1 MTHIAKSKMDRKGL
15 PLDLNRRNF
24 LIGSSVAGLA
34 FGYVAVTGV
43 HGISEALAAGKFEP
57 TAWYSI
63 APDGKITVMV
73 GKAEMGQHVSSAM
86 AQIVAEELEADW
98 RMMNIALVDNDPKY
112 NDPVL
117 GALIT
122 GGSWSVRM
130 NFDAMSRAGAAGRI
144 TLVEAGAAM
153 MGVPAGECRASN
165 SQVIH
170 SKTGKKVSYA
180 KIVADGKASKVWT
193 ADELKAIKL
202 KTPGQYTLVGQSVPQ
217 LDVPPKIN
225 GSAKYGI
232 DAMVAG
238 MLYGKPVMP
247 PVRYGA
253 KVTAVDD
260 SAAKKVP
267 GFVRAVTLDD
277 KTGTTSGWVVAV
289 ATSYPA
295 AKKAAEALKVTYDKG
310 PYATVSD
317 LTLIDE
323 AKRLQKDGGA
333 GQIFVKKGDQASA
346 IAGAAKVL
354 EAEYFTSINIHA
366 PLEPMNALA
375 YEKDGVWHVHSGNQ
389 FASRTGGIAAG
400 ALGIDPKHVV
410 VHQYFIGGGFGRRL
424 DADMVIPAVLASKAV
439 AKPVKLIYGREDD
452 MAMDFT
458 RPLTYQKV
466 KAGLDADGKLVG
478 LAHDVVCAWP
488 TARWGIPD
496 FLTPSVDKKG
506 SLDGFTVNGADFW
519 YTVPNH
525 QVRAVLNELAQKATP
540 SGQLRSV
547 APGWTFW
554 AVESM
559 IDELALAAGKDPVD
573 FRLALLDGAGD
584 NAVGAKKLANALRT
598 AVGRSG
604 YGATKLPKNSGIGV
618 ACVSSQERATAT
630 WTACAA
636 QVEVNPSN
644 GEFQVKRLT
653 LAMDLGTV
661 VNPDG
666 VKAQIEGSALWG
678 MSLALFEKAPLKDGA
693 LRVANFNDY
702 TPLRMSQMPD
712 LDISIIANNDPPSGC
727 GEPGVTVIAPAI
739 ANALFNAVGARV
751 RSLPI
756 TAEEVKAAMKT

>member
-1 MTHIAKSKMDRKGL
+1 MTHISRKGL
-15 PLDLNRRNF
+15 SDLNRRSF
-24 LIGSSVAGLA
+24 LIGSSAAGLA
-34 FGYVAVTGV
+34 FGYVAAN
-43 HGISEALAAGKFEP
+43 GIGDALAAPGKFEP

-63 APDGKITVMV
+63 APDGKVTVMV

-98 RMMNIALVDNDPKY
+98 RQMAIAFPDNDPKF

-144 TLVEAGAAM
+144 TLIEAGAAM
-153 MGVPAGECRASN
+153 MSVPAGECRASN
-165 SQVIH
+165 GQVIH
-170 SKTGKKVSYA
+170 NRTGKKVSYA

-193 ADELKAIKL
+193 ADELKALTL
-202 KTPGQYTLVGQSVPQ
+202 KTPDQYKLVGQSVPQ

-225 GSAKYGI
+225 GTAKYGI
-232 DAMVAG
+232 DATAPG

-253 KVTAVDD
+253 TVKAVDD
-260 SAAKKVP
+260 AAAKKVP
-267 GFVRAVTLDD
+267 GFVRAVTLED

-289 ATSYPA
+289 ANSYPA
-295 AKKAAEALKVTYDKG
+295 AKKAAEALKVTYDNG
-310 PYATVSD
+310 PYAKVSEQ
-317 LTLIDE
+317 TLIDE
-323 AKRLQKDGGA
+323 AKKLQQSDTS
-333 GQIFVKKGDQASA
+333 GQLFVKKGDQAAA
-346 IAGAAKVL
+346 IAGAAKVM
-354 EAEYFTSINIHA
+354 EAEYLTSINIHA

-375 YEKDGVWHVHSGNQ
+375 YEKDGIWHVHTGNQ

-400 ALGIDPKHVV
+400 ALGVDPKKVV
-410 VHQYFIGGGFGRRL
+410 LHQYFLGGGFGRRL

-439 AKPVKLIYGREDD
+439 GKPVKLIYAREDD

-488 TARWGIPD
+488 TARWGAPEM
-496 FLTPSVDKKG
+496 LTPSVDKKG
-506 SLDGFTVNGADFW
+506 PLDSFTVNGADFW

-525 QVRAVLNELAQKATP
+525 QVRAILNELAQKATP

-559 IDELALAAGKDPVD
+559 IDELAHAAGKDPVD
-573 FRLALLDGAGD
+573 YRLAMLDGAGD
-584 NAVGAKKLANALRT
+584 NAGGAKKLANALRT

-604 YGATKLPKNSGIGV
+604 YGATTLPKNTGIGV

-630 WTACAA
+630 WTACTA
-636 QVEVNPSN
+636 EVTVDPKT
-644 GEFQVKRLT
+644 GEFKVNRLT
-653 LAMDLGTV
+653 IAMDLGRQ

-666 VKAQIEGSALWG
+666 VKAQIEGSVLWG
-678 MSLALFEKAPLKDGA
+678 MSLALFEKAPLENGA
-693 LRVANFNDY
+693 LQVSNFNDY
-702 TPLRMSQMPD
+702 TPMRMSQIPD
-712 LDISIIANNDPPSGC
+712 LDISVIANNDPPSGC

-739 ANALFNAVGARV
+739 ANAIFNACGARV

-756 TAEEVKAAMKT
+756 TAEAVKAAMKS

>member
-1 MTHIAKSKMDRKGL
+1 MTHIERTGL
-15 PLDLNRRNF
+15 RRRSF
-24 LIGSSVAGLA
+24 IVGASATGLA
-34 FGYVAVTGV
+34 FGYVAANGV
-43 HGISEALAAGKFEP
+43 KDALAANAFGP
-57 TAWYSI
+57 TSWYSI
-63 APDGKITVMV
+63 APDGSVTVMV

-86 AQIVAEELEADW
+86 CQIVAEELEADW
-98 RMMNIALVDNDPKY
+98 SKMKIALPQNDPKY

-130 NFDAMSRAGAAGRI
+130 NFETMSRAGAAGRI
-144 TLVEAGAAM
+144 TLIEAGGGLL
-153 MGVPAGECRASN
+153 GVPASECRASN

-202 KTPGQYTLVGQSVPQ
+202 KTPDEYRLVGQSVPQ
-217 LDVPPKIN
+217 LDIPSKID
-225 GSAKYGI
+225 GTAKFGI
-232 DAMVAG
+232 DAMMPG

-253 KVTAVDD
+253 KVTKVDD
-260 SAAKKVP
+260 SDAKKVK
-267 GFVRAVTLDD
+267 GFVRAITLDD
-277 KTGTTSGWVVAV
+277 KTATTSGWVVVV
-289 ATSYPA
+289 ATTYEG
-295 AKKAAEALKVTYDKG
+295 AKKAADALNVTYDKG
-310 PYATVSD
+310 PYANVSD
-317 LTLIDE
+317 QTLIDE
-323 AKRLQKDGGA
+323 ARKLQADQSA
-333 GQIFVKKGDQASA
+333 GQLFVSQGDPAQA
-346 IAGAAKVL
+346 IGGAAKTF
-354 EAEYFTSINIHA
+354 EAEYLTSINIHA

-375 YEKDGVWHVHSGNQ
+375 YEQGGVWHIHTGNQ
-389 FASRTGGIAAG
+389 FATRTGGIAAG
-400 ALGIDPKHVV
+400 ALGVDPKNIVL
-410 VHQYFIGGGFGRRL
+410 HQYFMGGGFGRRL
-424 DADMVIPAVLASKAV
+424 DADMVVPAVLASKAV
-439 AKPVKLIYGREDD
+439 GKPVKLIYAREDD

-458 RPLTYQKV
+458 RPLTVQKV
-466 KAGLDADGKLVG
+466 KAGVDADGKLIG
-478 LAHDVVCAWP
+478 LQHDVVCAWP
-488 TARWGIPD
+488 TARWGIPG

-506 SLDGFTVNGADFW
+506 PLDSFTVNGADFW

-525 QVRAVLNELAQKATP
+525 KVRAILNELAQNATP

-559 IDELALAAGKDPVD
+559 IDELAHAAGKDPVD
-573 FRLALLDGAGD
+573 YRLALLDGAGA
-584 NAVGAKKLANALRT
+584 NAGGAKKLANALRT
-598 AVGRSG
+598 AAGRAGWGS
-604 YGATKLPKNSGIGV
+604 TTLPKNSGIGI

-636 QVEVNPSN
+636 NVEVNPTN
-644 GEFQVKRLT
+644 GEFTVKKLT

-693 LRVANFNDY
+693 LQVSNFGDY
-702 TPLRMSQMPD
+702 TPLRMSEMPD
-712 LDISIIANNDPPSGC
+712 LDISIITNNDPPSGC
-727 GEPGVTVIAPAI
+727 GEPGVTVVAPAI
-739 ANALFNAVGARV
+739 ANAIFNACGVRV

-756 TAEEVKAAMKT
+756 TAAAVREGLKAKG

>member
-1 MTHIAKSKMDRKGL
+1 MTNIARNPETRPNL
-15 PLDLNRRNF
+15 RRRSF
-24 LIGSSVAGLA
+24 IVGASAAGLA
-34 FGYVAVTGV
+34 FGYVAARGLSTD
-43 HGISEALAAGKFEP
+43 ALAANAFGP
-57 TAWYSI
+57 TSWYSI
-63 APDGKITVMV
+63 APDGTITVMV

-86 AQIVAEELEADW
+86 CQIVAEELEADW
-98 RMMNIALVDNDPKY
+98 SKIKIALPENDPKY

-130 NFDAMSRAGAAGRI
+130 NFDTMSRAGAAGRI

-153 MGVPAGECRASN
+153 LGVKPEECRASN

-193 ADELKAIKL
+193 PEELKALKL
-202 KTPGQYTLVGQSVPQ
+202 KTPDQYKLVGQSVPQ
-217 LDVPPKIN
+217 LDVPSKIN
-225 GSAKYGI
+225 GTAKFGI
-232 DAMVAG
+232 DAMVPG
-238 MLYGKPVMP
+238 MLYGKPVTP

-253 KVTAVDD
+253 TVTAVDD
-260 SAAKKVP
+260 SQAKKVK

-289 ATSYPA
+289 ASTYEGA
-295 AKKAAEALKVTYDKG
+295 RKAADALKITYDKG

-317 LTLIDE
+317 QTLIDE
-323 AKRLQKDGGA
+323 AKKLQADPASGQLFVSA
-333 GQIFVKKGDQASA
+333 GDPAQA
-346 IAGAAKVL
+346 IAGAAKTF
-354 EAEYFTSINIHA
+354 EAEYTTSINIHA

-375 YEKDGVWHVHSGNQ
+375 YEQGGVWHIHTGNQ
-389 FASRTGGIAAG
+389 FATRTGGIAAAAAG
-400 ALGIDPKHVV
+400 VDPKNVV
-410 VHQYFIGGGFGRRL
+410 LHQYFMGGGFGRRL
-424 DADMVIPAVLASKAV
+424 DADMVIPAILASKAV

-466 KAGLDADGKLVG
+466 KAGVDADGKMVG
-478 LAHDVVCAWP
+478 LQHDVVCAWP
-488 TARWGIPD
+488 TARWGIPG
-496 FLTPSVDKKG
+496 FLTPSVDKKEP
-506 SLDGFTVNGADFW
+506 LDSFTVNGADFW

-525 QVRAVLNELAQKATP
+525 KVRAILNELAQKATP

-554 AVESM
+554 AVESL
-559 IDELALAAGKDPVD
+559 IDELAHAAGKDPVD
-573 FRLALLDGAGD
+573 YRLAMLDGAGN
-584 NAVGAKKLANALRT
+584 NAGGAKKLANALRT
-598 AVGRSG
+598 AAGRAGWGSVS
-604 YGATKLPKNSGIGV
+604 LPKNSGLGI

-636 QVEVNPSN
+636 QVEVNPTS
-644 GEFQVKRLT
+644 GSFEVKRLT
-653 LAMDLGTV
+653 VAMDLGTV

-666 VKAQIEGSALWG
+666 VKAQIEGSTLWG
-678 MSLALFEKAPLKDGA
+678 MSLALFEQAPLKNGA
-693 LRVANFNDY
+693 LQVSNFSDY
-702 TPLRMSQMPD
+702 TPLRMSEMPD

-727 GEPGVTVIAPAI
+727 GEPAVTVVAPAI
-739 ANALFNAVGARV
+739 ANAIYNAVGVRV

-756 TAEEVKAAMKT
+756 TQAAVRAGLQAKKT